1 MSLQANNAQAAK
13 LAKLLYQRLMVKELP
28 PTYPQQQQFVM
39 TEAHHAG
46 FVAGI
51 GSGKSW
57 AGALRA
63 WRAAH
68 GWIGNQRIPVPNL
81 GMFTA
86 PTEDMIRKAS
96 LRSFL
101 EISEAMGEP
110 ITHEAHNKNE
120 KLIKLRNGSE
130 IYYASTQHPERLR
143 GPSISWWWGDE
154 AAMYPADVRKIM
166 IGRLR
171 QHGRLGWD
179 WITTTPRGRN
189 WVWQTFIKEHPD
201 DPEYFIVKATSRENT
216 FIDEAIVDAW
226 ALEYVGD
233 FAAQELD
240 AEFVAFE
247 GLIYSEFD
255 RARQVRSTMPQYPRY
270 VAGVDWGFAN
280 PGVIILCGVDSD
292 GRMGVVQEIYERS
305 RRIEEWVSMATQLRG
320 MYRIERFY
328 CDPANPDN
336 IKALVAAGLPA
347 EAADNTVQTGIQAVK
362 ARLVPRADGQPRL
375 TITHDAINLIDEFES
390 YQWAK
395 NMHGLRDEPLKT
407 HDHALDALRY
417 AIMGIDHPKTRKLEA
432 KTSSWIG

>member
-1 MSLQANNAQAAK
+1 MTLQRQANAAR
-13 LAKLLYQRLMVKELP
+13 LAAMLYQRMAGSKLP
-28 PTYPQQQQFVM
+28 PMYVKQEAFVM

-51 GSGKSW
+51 GSGKSY

-68 GWIGNQRIPVPNL
+68 GWIGNVRIPTPNL

-101 EISEAMGEP
+101 DIAEAMGQP
-110 ITHEAHNKNE
+110 ITHEMHNKNE
-120 KLIKLRNGSE
+120 KLIRLKNGSE
-130 IYYASTQHPERLR
+130 IYYASTQHPDRLR
-143 GPSISWWWGDE
+143 GPSLSWYWGDE
-154 AAMYPADVRKIM
+154 AAMYTPDVQPIM

-171 QHGRLGWD
+171 QHGRLGYD

-189 WVWQTFIKEHPD
+189 WVFKRFLVDHAGDPD
-201 DPEYFIVKATSRENT
+201 YFIVKASSRENT
-216 FIDEAIVDAW
+216 FIDEAIVEAW

-247 GLIYSEFD
+247 GLIYAEFD
-255 RARQVRSTMPQYPRY
+255 RARHVRADLPQYPRA

-280 PGVIILCGVDSD
+280 PGVIMVCGVDGD
-292 GRMGVVQEIYERS
+292 GRMGVVHEMYQRHT
-305 RRIEEWVSMATQLRG
+305 RIEEWVQAAAQLRG

-328 CDPANPDN
+328 CDPASPDN
-336 IKALVAAGLPA
+336 IKAMVAAGLPA

-362 ARLVPRADGQPRL
+362 ARLVARADGLPRL
-375 TITHDAINLIDEFES
+375 TINRDAVNLVDEFES

-395 NMHGLRDEPLKT
+395 NVHGVRDEPLKV
-407 HDHALDALRY
+407 HDHAMDALRY
-417 AIMGIDHPKTRKLEA
+417 AIMGVDHPKVRKIEA
-432 KTSSWIG
+432 TTQRWM